1 MAFGLGLEVEE
12 ELLLLPLS
20 VDALDPEPPPL
31 DAPFAES
38 LLELPEV
45 DEVDEELESPVLDWA
60 PVDDDDSD
68 FIAFFR
74 DSDG

>member
-1 MAFGLGLEVEE
+1 L
-12 ELLLLPLS
+12 
-20 VDALDPEPPPL
+20 DALL
-31 DAPFAES
+31 AES
-38 LLELPEV
+38 LLELP
-45 DEVDEELESPVLDWA
+45 EVDEELESPVLDWA

>member
-1 MAFGLGLEVEE
+1 LLFGLVLEVEGE
-12 ELLLLPLS
+12 LLLPLS
-20 VDALDPEPPPL
+20 VDALAPEPPPL
-31 DAPFAES
+31 DALLAEP
-38 LLELPEV
+38 LLELP
-45 DEVDEELESPVLDWA
+45 EVDEELESPVLDWA

>member
-1 MAFGLGLEVEE
+1 LDLVLDGEE
-12 ELLLLPLS
+12 DVPLPLS
-20 VDALDPEPPPL
+20 LDEPAPEPPPL
-31 DAPFAES
+31 DAAFAES
-38 LLELPEV
+38 LLELA
-45 DEVDEELESPVLDWA
+45 EVDEELESPVLDWA

>member
-1 MAFGLGLEVEE
+1 LDLVLEGEDEVPLPPSLD
-12 ELLLLPLS
+12 EL
-20 VDALDPEPPPL
+20 VPEPPPL

-38 LLELPEV
+38 LLELP
-45 DEVDEELESPVLDWA
+45 EVDEELESPVLDWA

>member
-1 MAFGLGLEVEE
+1 MGLVLEVEGA
-12 ELLLLPLS
+12 LLLLVS
-20 VDALDPEPPPL
+20 VDGLDPEPPPL
-31 DAPFAES
+31 DAPLAES
-38 LLELPEV
+38 LLELP
-45 DEVDEELESPVLDWA
+45 EVDEELESPVLDWA

>member
-1 MAFGLGLEVEE
+1 MDLVLEGEE
-12 ELLLLPLS
+12 EALLPLS
-20 VDALDPEPPPL
+20 LDEPAPELPPL
-31 DAPFAES
+31 DATFAES
-38 LLELPEV
+38 PLELP
-45 DEVDEELESPVLDWA
+45 EVDEELESPVLDWA

>member
-1 MAFGLGLEVEE
+1 LDLVLEGDEEGLF
-12 ELLLLPLS
+12 PPS
-20 VDALDPEPPPL
+20 LDEPAPAPPPL
-31 DAPFAES
+31 DAPLAES
-38 LLELPEV
+38 LLEPP
-45 DEVDEELESPVLDWA
+45 EVDEELESPVLDWA